1 MFIGN
6 LEYST
11 KNEDL
16 RELFSSEGS
25 VTYTKEIRI
34 LEGKLK
40 DFGFVE
46 METEGEAS
54 KAIIKTVLKTGSFWL
69 MKPVLK

>member
-25 VTYTKEIRI
+25 VTYTKEIGT

-46 METEGEAS
+46 METDGEAS
-54 KAIIKTVLKTGSFWL
+54 KAIVKAVSKTGSFWL

>member
-1 MFIGN
+1 LFIGN

-25 VTYTKEIRI
+25 VTYAKEIGT

-46 METEGEAS
+46 METDGEAS
-54 KAIIKTVLKTGSFWL
+54 KAIVKAVSKTGSFWL

>member
-1 MFIGN
+1 MSKRLFIGN

-11 KNEDL
+11 TNEDL
-16 RELFSSEGS
+16 KELFSSEDN
-25 VTYTKEIRI
+25 VTNAKEIRI

-46 METEGEAS
+46 MENEEEAS
-54 KAIIKTVLKTGSFWL
+54 
-69 MKPVLK
+69 